1 MITNANHLNKLNS
14 PVRYLQAKVELYN
27 GSTLVA
33 TYAYD
38 GDLNGF
44 TIERVGEEKFFG
56 FGICQKIN
64 IKIRDKNRAKNITTA
79 NSFKVYMNYAGG
91 TYFNPFPEFFVTEV
105 HRDENTN
112 ELSVTAYDRLYAA
125 SQLTVNDI
133 AIPAAVEGETNVS
146 YTVIQFVSY
155 AAKTLGISDTLRV
168 GLLGGNYHNFDV
180 LYEGGAN
187 FAGTETIR
195 EALNAVAELTGTIYY
210 VNYDNKIVFKRLDT
224 DEGDSKLTIDKEK
237 YITLDSKTN
246 RRLTKVVHT
255 TELGDNVY
263 VETSEIGSTQFI
275 RENPFL
281 NMREDIGT
289 LMNNLLHSV
298 GGLTIN
304 QFDCSWRG
312 NYLLELGDR
321 IALTTKDNQVVE
333 SFLLDDTITYNG
345 AYSQK
350 SKWNYADNEEETA
363 ANPVTIG
370 EALRQTY
377 AKVDKVNQQIDL
389 VVKET
394 EGVSEKIA
402 SIEEN
407 AESISA
413 SVSEI
418 SQVITENQEA
428 VNQEISTL
436 KETASLAITK
446 DQVKIAIEEELS
458 NGVDKVTTSTGYT
471 FGEDGLLIEKS
482 DSEMSTQITEDGM
495 TVYKNDE
502 AVLTANNQ
510 GVNAQNLHATTYL
523 IIGENSRF
531 EDFTRNSEART
542 GCFWIG
548 G

>member
-79 NSFKVYMNYAGG
+79 NHFRVSMNYVGG
-91 TYFNPFPEFFVTEV
+91 SYVVPFPKFYVTEV

-112 ELSVTAYDRLYAA
+112 ELSVTAYDRLYEA
-125 SQLTVNDI
+125 STKFVNEL
-133 AIPAAVEGETNVS
+133 ALPAVVEEGESSVN
-146 YTVIQFVSY
+146 YTILQFAETVAGALGLDDAIVI
-155 AAKTLGISDTLRV
+155 
-168 GLLGGNYHNFDV
+168 GNGNPFTT

-187 FAGTETIR
+187 FGGGETLR
-195 EALNAVAELTGTIYY
+195 EALNAVAEATQTIYY
-210 VNYDNKIVFKRLDT
+210 VNNKNELVFKTLDIA
-224 DEGDSKLTIDKEK
+224 GNALLNIDKEK

-246 RRLTKVVHT
+246 RRLANITHT
-255 TELGDNVY
+255 TELGENTFAQTT
-263 VETSEIGSTQFI
+263 ESGSTQFV
-275 RENPFL
+275 RDNPFW
-281 NMREDIGT
+281 NMREDIAT
-289 LMNNLLHSV
+289 LLSNAIANV

-304 QFDCSWRG
+304 QFDCTWRG
-312 NYLLELGDR
+312 NYLLEIGDK
-321 IALTTKDNQVVE
+321 ISLTTKDNGVVN
-333 SFLLDDTITYNG
+333 SYLLDDTITYNG
-345 AYSQK
+345 AYTQK
-350 SKWNYADNEEETA
+350 SKWKYADNEEETA
-363 ANPVTIG
+363 ATPVTIG

-394 EGVSEKIA
+394 EGFNEKIA

-413 SVSEI
+413 SVTEL
-418 SQVITENQEA
+418 SQVVTENQEA

-531 EDFTRNSEART
+531 EDFVRDGEART

>member
-27 GSTLVA
+27 RSTLVA

-79 NSFKVYMNYAGG
+79 NSFKVYMNYVGG
-91 TYFNPFPEFFVTEV
+91 SYVKPFPTFYVTEV

-112 ELSVTAYDRLYAA
+112 ELSVTAYDRLYGAA
-125 SQLTVNDI
+125 TKTVGEL
-133 AIPAAVEGETNVS
+133 AFPAVVEEEESTVS
-146 YTVIQFVSY
+146 YTILQFAETVASGLGLEDAIVI
-155 AAKTLGISDTLRV
+155 
-168 GLLGGNYHNFDV
+168 GNGSPFTT

-187 FAGTETIR
+187 FDGNEKLR
-195 EALNAVAELTGTIYY
+195 DALNAVAEVTQTIYY
-210 VNYDNKIVFKRLDT
+210 VNNQNELVFKTLDAT
-224 DEGDSKLTIDKEK
+224 GNALLNIDKEK

-246 RRLTKVVHT
+246 RRLAKIIHT
-255 TELGDNVY
+255 TELGDNVE
-263 VETSEIGSTQFI
+263 VSTTESGSTQFV
-275 RENPFL
+275 RDNPFW

-289 LMNNLLHSV
+289 LMDNAIGNV

-304 QFDCSWRG
+304 QFECTWRG
-312 NYLLELGDR
+312 NFLLEIGDK
-321 IALTTKDNQVVE
+321 ISLTTKDNEVVN
-333 SFLLDDTITYNG
+333 SYLLDDTITYNG
-345 AYSQK
+345 AYTQK
-350 SKWNYADNEEETA
+350 SKWQYADNEEETA
-363 ANPVTIG
+363 ANPITIG
-370 EALRQTY
+370 EALKQTY

-389 VVKET
+389 VVSET
-394 EGVSEKIA
+394 DGINEKVA
-402 SIEEN
+402 AIEQTTG
-407 AESISA
+407 SISA
-413 SVSEI
+413 SVTEL
-418 SQVITENQEA
+418 SQTVSDNQESL
-428 VNQEISTL
+428 NQEIQEI
-436 KETASLAITK
+436 KETASLAISK
-446 DQVKIAIEEELS
+446 DQVQILIEEELS
-458 NGVDKVTTSTGYT
+458 NGVDSVKTSTGYT
-471 FGEDGLLIEKS
+471 FDDEGLTINKT

-495 TVYKNDE
+495 TVYKNDD
-502 AVLTANNQ
+502 AVLVANNQ
-510 GVNAQNLHATTYL
+510 GVEAQNLHATTYL